1 MKTIKEL
8 ANTGS
13 KAAALLNK
21 GCGTLAVTRNHPG
34 WHHDE
39 EQRLAFAAA
48 VRDAAVLADLEMK
61 SDSSP
66 TPRTDTILARFS
78 WFENKWIDRELQFV
92 PRLGDRVLVTD
103 SSQKWEGD
111 DWMVEGEVM
120 LVEWSFRGGVFGS
133 MVSITLNPRINQTG
147 PNHF

>member
-1 MKTIKEL
+1 MKTIEEL
-8 ANTGS
+8 ADIGA

-21 GCGTLAVTRNHPG
+21 GCGTIAVTRNHPG

-39 EQRLAFAAA
+39 EQRQAFAAA
-48 VRDAAVLADLEMK
+48 VRDAVLAELPKEKEEDA
-61 SDSSP
+61 
-66 TPRTDTILARFS
+66 ILARFS
-78 WFENKWIDRELQFV
+78 WGENKWIDRQLAFV

-103 SSQKWEGD
+103 PVRKYRGD
-111 DWMVEGEVM
+111 DWMVEGEVIV
-120 LVEWSFRGGVFGS
+120 VEWSFRGGVFGS